1 MNVLL
6 LGNGFDIYYKL
17 PTKYINFLNTV
28 DFLRNNYSEDIKTI
42 SDVFSSL
49 KLQEKDDFITE
60 CYTKHKETYDKTSL
74 DDDKIKEIISLT
86 KDNIWFKYLLK
97 SFNKNVGWIDF
108 EKEIAFVVK
117 AFNEL
122 FKMSGIKIGF
132 GNLFKSD
139 DVKYII
145 KFFDFFYKK
154 IQESGYFVGGPTHI
168 LKPEYIIEYPL
179 GSKNQTIN
187 KDAVAKFLSK
197 SLLDLATALK
207 LYLECFVENSLDL
220 LAKEKGFKLFEAVSP
235 ANLTITFNYTNTY
248 EKLYSNND
256 SYHLHGNVNDQI
268 VLGINP
274 DESDEIET
282 VDTSLIS
289 FKKYFQRTMYETD
302 AEYLKWVGELTEDVD
317 DYTLIIMGHSLD
329 VTDKD
334 IINEVFSNAEN
345 IYILYHDQKA
355 KASYISNL
363 VKIFG
368 KDEFD
373 KLRRKKQLTFLSQ
386 DGDFTDF
393 ASGTDDRNFAKTFEV
408 YTY

>member
-17 PTKYINFLNTV
+17 PTQYINFLNTV
-28 DFLRNNYSEDIKTI
+28 DFLVNNYSEDMKTV

-49 KLQEKDDFITE
+49 KLQEKDGFITE
-60 CYTKHKETYDKTSL
+60 CYIKHKETFDKTSL
-74 DDDKIKEIISLT
+74 NDDKIKEIITLT
-86 KDNIWFKYLLK
+86 EDNIWFSYLMK

-122 FKMSGIKIGF
+122 FKMTGIKFGF
-132 GNLFKSD
+132 GKIFKTD
-139 DVKYII
+139 DVRYII
-145 KFFDFFYKK
+145 KFFDFFYEKCDDS
-154 IQESGYFVGGPTHI
+154 EWVVGGPTHI
-168 LKPEYIIEYPL
+168 LKPEFIIEYPL
-179 GSKNQTIN
+179 GSKNQIIN
-187 KDAVAKFLSK
+187 KEAIARFLSK
-197 SLLDLATALK
+197 SLIDLASALR
-207 LYLECFVENSLDL
+207 LYLESFVENSLAL
-220 LAKEKGFKLFEAVSP
+220 LSKEKGFKLFEGVSSG
-235 ANLTITFNYTNTY
+235 NLTVTFNYTNTY

-256 SYHLHGNVNDQI
+256 SYHLHGNVNNKI

-274 DESDEIET
+274 DEFDEIET

-302 AEYLKWVGELTEDVD
+302 SKYLEWVRDFD
-317 DYTLIIMGHSLD
+317 PKYDCYTLIVMGHSLD
-329 VTDKD
+329 VTDQD
-334 IINEVFSNAEN
+334 VIMELFSNAEG
-345 IYILYHDQKA
+345 IFILYHNQNA

-373 KLRRKKQLTFLSQ
+373 NLRRKKQLTFLSQ
-386 DGDFTDF
+386 DGDFTGF
-393 ASGTDDRNFAKTFEV
+393 ASDTDERNFSTSYDAYV
-408 YTY
+408 Y